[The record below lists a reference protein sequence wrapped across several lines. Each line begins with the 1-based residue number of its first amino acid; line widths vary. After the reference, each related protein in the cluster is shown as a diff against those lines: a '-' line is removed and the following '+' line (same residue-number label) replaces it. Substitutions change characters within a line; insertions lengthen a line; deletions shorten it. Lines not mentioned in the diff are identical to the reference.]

1 MGGEGDSPHDAGGV
15 SNTVIGCV
23 VINARLRKPLVCRVA
38 DHGHTGIARA
48 VSPAY
53 TSLDGDALFA
63 LAIREVEAMAIL
75 HKTAAYPEL
84 SKAVAL
90 PARKSAGARGEGE
103 GGERRRRRRARER

>member
-1 MGGEGDSPHDAGGV
+1 M
-15 SNTVIGCV
+15 
-23 VINARLRKPLVCRVA
+23 CRVA
-38 DHGHTGIARA
+38 DHGHIGIARA

-63 LAIREVEAMAIL
+63 LATGEVEAMAIL

-103 GGERRRRRRARER
+103 GGERRRRRRACER